1 MTHHWSTLQLT
12 EFCAVLTGS
21 AEEDEVLQ
29 LAVERA
35 TEALEAEIAAVVIHG
50 ELRALRGLADGSAGT
65 EALRGIGSARSVQL
79 PGLGE
84 VHTFAARLGRG
95 TRDFLVVGRLD
106 VALAGPD
113 RQTVQAMAQLLSLV
127 LRNLRALTA
136 ERTLREQQQI
146 LLRDK
151 EREAA
156 KRLRLLEEVRT
167 RQRLLEQLLTIQQA
181 VSARHPLAQVLDAVT
196 AGAAELLNHRPVLLV
211 LDDSSTAPVLTVVS
225 GDDSGAV
232 QDHEAV
238 LEVARRSI
246 VTGSHVSADAVM
258 ETPTR
263 RTRLTAAPVSIG
275 REIAGS
281 LVAVLDDDAGV
292 ERLAEQQDLL
302 MAFAQQASLALTD
315 ARTVEAVT
323 QAHRDPVTGLPNRT
337 LFLERLREALA
348 ERRDDIVLFI
358 DLDRFKAVNDSL
370 GHRAGDD
377 LLAAVSRR
385 ITQRLRADDMVA
397 RIGGDEFAVLL
408 RDISLNDAVVI
419 AESLIASLR
428 QPFRVAS
435 RDALIGAS
443 VGVADRK
450 SAEDTA
456 DDLLSNADVAMYT
469 AKKRGASQVAVF
481 EPEMLAETVARLDL
495 VADLQRALQHGDL
508 RLHYQPLVDLR
519 SLQPVGVEGLLR
531 WTCPHRG
538 VVPPV
543 EFIGIAE
550 ESNLIV
556 DLGLWALREGVRQL
570 ANWER
575 DFPALGLNL
584 NIAPRQLLD
593 REFVSH
599 VAEILLTEGVPA
611 TALTLELTETAMI
624 RDPDTA
630 GHQMARLK
638 ELGIKVAVDDFGT
651 GYSSLSYLRRFPVD
665 ELKIDRSFIGS
676 MNRSAEDLAV
686 VRAVIDLGKALRL
699 QTVAE
704 GIEDAKQLATL
715 RRLGC
720 HFGQGYHFARPL
732 SPEAVWEYLHAPRP
746 DRPLETVQTASSV
759 VPADEHARR

>member
-1 MTHHWSTLQLT
+1 M
-12 EFCAVLTGS
+12 
-21 AEEDEVLQ
+21 
-29 LAVERA
+29 
-35 TEALEAEIAAVVIHG
+35 
-50 ELRALRGLADGSAGT
+50 
-65 EALRGIGSARSVQL
+65 
-79 PGLGE
+79 
-84 VHTFAARLGRG
+84 
-95 TRDFLVVGRLD
+95 
-106 VALAGPD
+106 
-113 RQTVQAMAQLLSLV
+113 
-127 LRNLRALTA
+127 
-136 ERTLREQQQI
+136 
-146 LLRDK
+146 
-151 EREAA
+151 
-156 KRLRLLEEVRT
+156 
-167 RQRLLEQLLTIQQA
+167 
-181 VSARHPLAQVLDAVT
+181 
-196 AGAAELLNHRPVLLV
+196 
-211 LDDSSTAPVLTVVS
+211 
-225 GDDSGAV
+225 
-232 QDHEAV
+232 
-238 LEVARRSI
+238 
-246 VTGSHVSADAVM
+246 
-258 ETPTR
+258 
-263 RTRLTAAPVSIG
+263 
-275 REIAGS
+275 
-281 LVAVLDDDAGV
+281 
-292 ERLAEQQDLL
+292 
-302 MAFAQQASLALTD
+302 
-315 ARTVEAVT
+315 
-323 QAHRDPVTGLPNRT
+323 
-337 LFLERLREALA
+337 
-348 ERRDDIVLFI
+348 
-358 DLDRFKAVNDSL
+358 
-370 GHRAGDD
+370 
-377 LLAAVSRR
+377 
-385 ITQRLRADDMVA
+385 
-397 RIGGDEFAVLL
+397 
-408 RDISLNDAVVI
+408 I

-450 SAEDTA
+450 SAEDSA

-481 EPEMLAETVARLDL
+481 EPQMLAETVARLDL

-519 SLQPVGVEGLLR
+519 SLQPVGVEGLMR
-531 WTCPHRG
+531 WTCPRRG

-543 EFIGIAE
+543 EFVGIAE

-599 VAEILLTEGVPA
+599 VAEILLAEGVPA

-704 GIEDAKQLATL
+704 GIEDAKQAATL

-720 HFGQGYHFARPL
+720 RFGQGYHFARPL